1 MSRHIVRLSIAAAH
15 PAYAGHF
22 SGRPILPGVVLL
34 DAAIQA
40 FAVTHANA
48 NANANARM
56 QFKSAKFLR
65 PVLPGETLY
74 LHYEETPSG
83 DLHFEIHGGDRKV
96 ASGIFA
102 MATISP

>member
-1 MSRHIVRLSIAAAH
+1 MSRHVVRLSIAAAH

-40 FAVTHANA
+40 FAVTH
-48 NANANARM
+48 ANANARM